1 MFAYIKGVVEEIAQD
16 SIVLDHDGI
25 GYFIYVPTTVLS
37 QLPGKG
43 VEVKIHTYFQVKED
57 GFSLFGFLSKEEL
70 ELFKLLI
77 SVNGIGPKAG
87 ISILSVLSAEDLR
100 FAIASEDDKAIAQA
114 PGVGK
119 KTAQRVII
127 DLKDKIDFVGAVE
140 SKLDAGEKNAISGA
154 RNDAILAL
162 SSLGYSQTESY
173 KAVAEIENAD
183 EMDVES
189 IIKEALKKLT
199 FM

>member
-140 SKLDAGEKNAISGA
+140 SKLDAGEKNAIFGA

>member
-37 QLPGKG
+37 QLPSKG

>member
-140 SKLDAGEKNAISGA
+140 SKMEAGEKNAISGA

>member
-43 VEVKIHTYFQVKED
+43 VEVKIHIYFQVKED

-140 SKLDAGEKNAISGA
+140 SKLEAGEKNAISGA

>member
-25 GYFIYVPTTVLS
+25 GYFIYVPSTVLS

>member
-1 MFAYIKGVVEEIAQD
+1 MFAYIKGVVEETAQD

-25 GYFIYVPTTVLS
+25 GYFIYVPSTVLS

>member
-1 MFAYIKGVVEEIAQD
+1 MFAYIKGVVEEMTAD
-16 SIVLDHDGI
+16 TIVLDHDGI
-25 GYFIYVPTTVLS
+25 GYLIYVPSTVLS

-57 GFSLFGFLSKEEL
+57 GFSLYGFLSKEDL
-70 ELFKLLI
+70 DLFKLLI

-87 ISILSVLSAEDLR
+87 LSILSVLTAEDLR
-100 FAIASEDDKAIAQA
+100 FAIASEDDKAIAKA

-127 DLKDKIDFVGAVE
+127 DLRDKIDFVGAVE
-140 SKLDAGEKNAISGA
+140 SKLDAGQNQASAGA

-173 KAVAEIENAD
+173 KAVCEVENAD
-183 EMDVES
+183 ELDVES

>member
-140 SKLDAGEKNAISGA
+140 SKLEAGEKNAISGA

>member
-1 MFAYIKGVVEEIAQD
+1 MFAYIKGVVEEIAED

-25 GYFIYVPTTVLS
+25 GYFIYVPSTVLS

-100 FAIASEDDKAIAQA
+100 FAIVSEDDKAIAQA

>member
-1 MFAYIKGVVEEIAQD
+1 MFAYIKGIVEEISND
-16 SIVLDHDGI
+16 TIVLDHNGI
-25 GYFIYVPTTVLS
+25 GYLISVPTSVLS
-37 QLPGKG
+37 ELPGKG

-57 GFSLFGFLSKEEL
+57 GFSLYGFLSKEDL
-70 ELFKLLI
+70 DLFKLLI

-87 ISILSVLSAEDLR
+87 LSILSVLSAEDLR

-127 DLKDKIDFVGAVE
+127 DLRDKIDFVGAVE
-140 SKLDAGEKNAISGA
+140 SKLDSGMKNEANGA

-173 KAVAEIENAD
+173 KAVSQIENAD
-183 EMDVES
+183 EMDAET

>member
-1 MFAYIKGVVEEIAQD
+1 M
-16 SIVLDHDGI
+16 
-25 GYFIYVPTTVLS
+25 
-37 QLPGKG
+37 
-43 VEVKIHTYFQVKED
+43 EVKIHTYFQVKED

-140 SKLDAGEKNAISGA
+140 SKLEAGEKNAISGA

>member
-43 VEVKIHTYFQVKED
+43 VEVKIYTYFQVKED

-140 SKLDAGEKNAISGA
+140 SKLEAGEKNVISGA